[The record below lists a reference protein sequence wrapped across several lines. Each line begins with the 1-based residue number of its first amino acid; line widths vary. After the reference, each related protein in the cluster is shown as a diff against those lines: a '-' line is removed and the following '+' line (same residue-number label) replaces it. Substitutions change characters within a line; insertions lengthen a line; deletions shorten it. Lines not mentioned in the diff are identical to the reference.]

1 MSVAESFTGEDCD
14 LLIALHAGR
23 SADSISRFSLQHPDK
38 PVVVAI
44 TGTDLHVELKS
55 PETAKVVESSLGVA
69 DRIVMLEPEGAKR
82 LKAKLRKKIDVI
94 YQSASRVD
102 PKPVSLKRF
111 FEVTVIGHLREV
123 KDPFR
128 TAMAAKL
135 LPEQSRVRVVHIG
148 KALSKKMEAAA
159 NREMKM
165 NSRYR
170 WIGRLAHGAAQKR
183 LARSHL
189 TVLSSQVEGAP
200 SVISE
205 AVVNDVP
212 ILATR
217 IDASIGLLGADF
229 PGLFDV
235 GDTQSLA
242 RLIGLAESDARFY
255 RRLSAAGKKVKGQFS
270 RTAETRSWKNLLRRF
285 EKRLKNLD

>member
-1 MSVAESFTGEDCD
+1 MAESFAGEQCD
-14 LLIALHAGR
+14 LLIALHAGQ
-23 SADSISRFSLQHPDK
+23 SADSVGRFSSLHPDK

-44 TGTDLHVELKS
+44 TGTDLHVELKEPKS
-55 PETAKVVESSLGVA
+55 AKVVESSLRLA

-82 LKAKLRKKIDVI
+82 LKPRLRDKVDVI

-128 TAMAAKL
+128 TASAVKL
-135 LPEQSRVRVVHIG
+135 LPRQSRVRVAHIG
-148 KALSKKMEAAA
+148 KALNKRMETAA
-159 NREMKM
+159 NLETES
-165 NSRYR
+165 NFRYR
-170 WIGRLAHGAAQKR
+170 WIGRLTHGAAQKR

-189 TVLSSQVEGAP
+189 TVLSSKVEGAP

-212 ILATR
+212 ILTTR
-217 IDASIGLLGADF
+217 IDASVGLLGSDF
-229 PGLFDV
+229 PGMFEV
-235 GDTQSLA
+235 GDTQALA
-242 RLIGLAESDARFY
+242 KLIGLAESDSRFY
-255 RRLSAAGKKVKGQFS
+255 RRLIAAGKQVKARFS
-270 RTAETRSWKNLLRRF
+270 RNAETNSWKKLLN
-285 EKRLKNLD
+285 RLDK